1 MEVDQRDEAMRNKQ
15 LLNNYY
21 LWLLGIVDG
30 AGYFIDDYNKMLW
43 KLFET
48 DFVWL
53 LEMDSNRA
61 LDALDLRYEYVHM
74 YGGHPCRE
82 FEWKDASVLEVL
94 IALANNWEHEIT
106 YDSRIGDRTAQWF
119 WLMLKNLGLTE
130 YTNSVYNEEE
140 IDEIVNIWIFRR
152 FEKNGK
158 GSPFPVKSGKGDQKK
173 VEIWY
178 QLQQF
183 VLENVE
189 I

>member
-1 MEVDQRDEAMRNKQ
+1 MRNKQ
-15 LLNNYY
+15 LLNDYY

-30 AGYFIDDYNKMLW
+30 AGYFIDDYDEMLW
-43 KLFET
+43 KLFNI

-61 LDALDLRYEYVHM
+61 LDALNLRYEYVHVCN
-74 YGGHPCRE
+74 GQLCPE
-82 FEWKDASVLEVL
+82 FEQKDASVLEVL

-106 YDSRIGDRTAQWF
+106 YDFRIGDRTAQWF
-119 WLMLKNLGLTE
+119 WLMLKNLELIR
-130 YTNSVYNEEE
+130 YPNWAYDEEKVAK
-140 IDEIVNIWIFRR
+140 IVNIWIFRE
-152 FEKNGK
+152 FQKNGK

>member
-1 MEVDQRDEAMRNKQ
+1 MEVDQRDKDMQNKQ

-30 AGYFIDDYNKMLW
+30 AGYFIDDYNEMLW
-43 KLFET
+43 ELFDT

-53 LEMDSNRA
+53 IEMDSNRA
-61 LDALDLRYEYVHM
+61 LDGLGLRYEYVN
-74 YGGHPCRE
+74 YYDGNPCPE
-82 FEWKDASVLEVL
+82 FEWKEASVLEVL
-94 IALANNWEHEIT
+94 IALAHNWEHEIT

-130 YTNSVYNEEE
+130 YPNWRFEKEKV
-140 IDEIVNIWIFRR
+140 DEIVKIWIFRE
-152 FEKNGK
+152 FQKDGK